1 MTHQF
6 FESGPNQSLDISSW
20 PKSYGWF
27 GLTKLAI
34 LTPQKKRLFS
44 TNLAFFGDFTILV
57 ISDPF
62 DDNEFVNKGKSFEG
76 WNEIEYTV
84 GG

>member
-1 MTHQF
+1 MNSKGDLELLNWLF
-6 FESGPNQSLDISSW
+6 W
-20 PKSYGWF
+20 P
-27 GLTKLAI
+27 
-34 LTPQKKRLFS
+34 PEKRLFS
-44 TNLAFFGDFTILV
+44 TLFFGDFTIFDLV